1 MQVPSSSDED
11 SDTADFSDNGSQ
23 HSTSGGPGSI
33 GSASLA
39 PGRRVSSTPSV
50 SSLGG
55 QLTAG
60 SNGSR
65 RQSVTGAGG
74 SSGAGGGG
82 GGGGGISG
90 SSSGFSSAMASISP
104 PDLSITSASEGDKEE
119 KRKELLQMYVFVLRC
134 IAYPFNATHPSDIP
148 RRYIKVTRTN
158 LETIRQR
165 FISFLNG
172 DTQIV
177 ADEAFILSVESYCD
191 VFLSSDRITNLV
203 KSGGCSSHDLRELF
217 RNSIEKRVRRLP
229 DVEGIS
235 RETVISSWLAKY
247 DAIYRGDEDPRRSNA
262 RMNAANMDSYLSKD
276 HLYETFQGIMDVP
289 KYEHQILYNACQVRP
304 TTIHTILLSLNFSF
318 FYY

>member
-11 SDTADFSDNGSQ
+11 SDTGELSDNGSQ

-39 PGRRVSSTPSV
+39 PNNGRRVSSTPSV

-65 RQSVTGAGG
+65 RQSVTGAAG
-74 SSGAGGGG
+74 SGGGG
-82 GGGGGISG
+82 MSG
-90 SSSGFSSAMASISP
+90 VMASISP
-104 PDLSITSASEGDKEE
+104 PDLSITLASEDDKEE

-262 RMNAANMDSYLSKD
+262 RMNAANMDMYLSKD
-276 HLYETFQGIMDVP
+276 HLYDLFQGIMDVP
-289 KYEHQILYNACQVRP
+289 KYEHQILYNACQVRQHY
-304 TTIHTILLSLNFSF
+304 IVNDFS
-318 FYY
+318 